1 MEEIR
6 LKAEGRV
13 QGGKNVARRL
23 RKEGIIPA
31 ILYGKDVEPLPLRIS
46 AKEWKTVQS
55 HVKSNT
61 IIKMELK
68 RNDQAEE
75 RPVMLKEL
83 RKAVLSDA
91 VLHIDFLQVSMERAV
106 QVEVPIHLVGEPVG
120 LVKGGVIEQ
129 HLRSIMVESLPGQI
143 PEKIDVDISALDI
156 GDSVHVNEISLP
168 GIKLLA
174 PPDVAVVGVTPPQA
188 EEKVEEVAA
197 PVTEEAAAPTEEKEE
212 KEEKEKEKEKKEKK
226 EKA

>member
-23 RKEGIIPA
+23 RKEGVIPA
-31 ILYGKDVEPLPLRIS
+31 ILYGKDVKPLPLRIS
-46 AKEWKTVQS
+46 AKEWKTIQG

-61 IIKMELK
+61 IIKMDLK
-68 RNDQAEE
+68 ENDHVEE

-83 RKAVLSDA
+83 QKAMLNDA
-91 VLHIDFLQVSMERAV
+91 VLHLDFLQVSMERAV
-106 QVEVPIHLVGEPVG
+106 QVEVPIHLVGQPVG

-129 HLRSIMVESLPGQI
+129 HLRTIMIESLPGQI

-156 GDSVHVNEISLP
+156 GDSVHVNEVSLP

-188 EEKVEEVAA
+188 EEKPAEAAA
-197 PVTEEAAAPTEEKEE
+197 PVTEEAAAPAEEKEE
-212 KEEKEKEKEKKEKK
+212 EKKEEKKEKK
-226 EKA
+226 EKEKA

>member
-46 AKEWKTVQS
+46 AKDWRTIQS
-55 HVKSNT
+55 RVKSNT
-61 IIKMELK
+61 IIKMDLK
-68 RNDQAEE
+68 RNDHAEE
-75 RPVMLKEL
+75 RPVMLKDIQRAL
-83 RKAVLSDA
+83 LKDA

-120 LVKGGVIEQ
+120 FVKGGVIEQ

-156 GDSVHVNEISLP
+156 GDSIHVNEISLP

-174 PPDVAVVGVTPPQA
+174 PPDVAVVGLTPPQA
-188 EEKVEEVAA
+188 EEKAAEAAA
-197 PVTEEAAAPTEEKEE
+197 PVAEEAAAPAEE
-212 KEEKEKEKEKKEKK
+212 EEKEKKEEKKEKK

>member
-6 LKAEGRV
+6 LKAESRV

-23 RKEGIIPA
+23 RREGVIPA
-31 ILYGKDVEPLPLRIS
+31 ILYGKDVEPLPLRVS
-46 AKEWKTVQS
+46 AKEWRNLQGR
-55 HVKSNT
+55 VKSNT

-68 RNDQAEE
+68 RNDHAEE
-75 RPVMLKEL
+75 RPVMLKDL
-83 RKAVLSDA
+83 QRATLSDV

-106 QVEVPIHLVGEPVG
+106 QVEVPIHLVGDPVG
-120 LVKGGVIEQ
+120 VVKGGVIEQ

-188 EEKVEEVAA
+188 EEKPAEAAA
-197 PVTEEAAAPTEEKEE
+197 PAGEEAAAPAEEKEE
-212 KEEKEKEKEKKEKK
+212 KKEEKKEKEKEK
-226 EKA
+226 A

>member
-6 LKAEGRV
+6 LKAESRV

-23 RKEGIIPA
+23 RREGVIPA
-31 ILYGKDVEPLPLRIS
+31 ILYGKDVEPLPLRVS
-46 AKEWKTVQS
+46 AREWRNLQGR
-55 HVKSNT
+55 VKSNT

-68 RNDQAEE
+68 RNDHAEE
-75 RPVMLKEL
+75 RPVMLKDL
-83 RKAVLSDA
+83 QRATLSDV

-106 QVEVPIHLVGEPVG
+106 QVEVPIHLVGDPVG
-120 LVKGGVIEQ
+120 VVKGGVIEQ

-188 EEKVEEVAA
+188 EEKPAEAAA
-197 PVTEEAAAPTEEKEE
+197 PAGEEAAAPAEEKEE
-212 KEEKEKEKEKKEKK
+212 KKEEKKEKEKEK
-226 EKA
+226 A

>member
-6 LKAEGRV
+6 LKADDRV

-23 RKEGIIPA
+23 RKDGVIPA
-31 ILYGKDVEPLPLRIS
+31 ILYGKDVEPLPLGIS

-68 RNDQAEE
+68 RDNKAEE
-75 RPVMLKEL
+75 RPVMLKDL
-83 RKAVLSDA
+83 RRAILTDA

-120 LVKGGVIEQ
+120 VAKGGVIEQ
-129 HLRSIMVESLPGQI
+129 HLRAIMVESLPGQI

-188 EEKVEEVAA
+188 EEKPAEVAA
-197 PVTEEAAAPTEEKEE
+197 PLAEEEAAAPTEEKE
-212 KEEKEKEKEKKEKK
+212 EEKEKEKEKKEKK

>member
-6 LKAEGRV
+6 LKAESRV

-23 RKEGIIPA
+23 RREGVIPA
-31 ILYGKDVEPLPLRIS
+31 ILYGKDVEPLPLRVS
-46 AKEWKTVQS
+46 AKEWRNLQGR
-55 HVKSNT
+55 VKSNT

-68 RNDQAEE
+68 RNDHAEE
-75 RPVMLKEL
+75 RPVMLKDL
-83 RKAVLSDA
+83 QRATLSDV

-106 QVEVPIHLVGEPVG
+106 QVEVPIHLVGDPVG
-120 LVKGGVIEQ
+120 VVKGGVIEQ

-188 EEKVEEVAA
+188 EEKPA
-197 PVTEEAAAPTEEKEE
+197 EAAAPAGEEAAVPAEEKEE
-212 KEEKEKEKEKKEKK
+212 KKEEKKEKEKEK
-226 EKA
+226 A

>member
-6 LKAEGRV
+6 LKAESRV
-13 QGGKNVARRL
+13 QGGKNIARRL

-31 ILYGKDVEPLPLRIS
+31 ILYGKDVEPLPLGIS
-46 AKEWKTVQS
+46 AKEWKTIQGRVR
-55 HVKSNT
+55 SNT
-61 IIKMELK
+61 IIQMELK
-68 RNDQAEE
+68 RDDKAEE
-75 RPVMLKEL
+75 RPVMLKA
-83 RKAVLSDA
+83 RQRAVLSDA
-91 VLHIDFLQVSMERAV
+91 ILHLDFLQVSMERAV

-120 LVKGGVIEQ
+120 LAKGGVIEQ
-129 HLRSIMVESLPGQI
+129 HLRTIMVESLPGQI

-188 EEKVEEVAA
+188 EEKPAEVAA
-197 PVTEEAAAPTEEKEE
+197 PAAEEAAPKEE
-212 KEEKEKEKEKKEKK
+212 KEE
-226 EKA
+226 

>member
-6 LKAEGRV
+6 LTAEGRV

-31 ILYGKDVEPLPLRIS
+31 ILYGKDVEPFPLRIS
-46 AKEWKTVQS
+46 AKEWRAVQNR
-55 HVKSNT
+55 VKSNT
-61 IIKMELK
+61 IIKMDLK
-68 RNDQAEE
+68 RDGNAEE

-83 RKAVLSDA
+83 QRAVLGDK

-120 LVKGGVIEQ
+120 IPKGGVIEQ

-188 EEKVEEVAA
+188 EEKPAEAAA
-197 PVTEEAAAPTEEKEE
+197 PAAEEAAAPAEEKEGE
-212 KEEKEKEKEKKEKK
+212 KKEEKKEKK

>member
-68 RNDQAEE
+68 RNEQAEE

-156 GDSVHVNEISLP
+156 GDSVHVREISLP

-188 EEKVEEVAA
+188 EEQPAEVAA
-197 PVTEEAAAPTEEKEE
+197 PVTEEAAASTEEKEE
-212 KEEKEKEKEKKEKK
+212 KEEKKEKEKEKK
-226 EKA
+226 